1 MVRKILIAKALKD
14 SNILRAAKRIKKL
27 AETTKEKTEIELKD
41 EEGVVR
47 KFEVKEI
54 SIPKNFDSVLINFKT
69 NSGTTK
75 RYLLRRTKRDR
86 LVLT

>member
-1 MVRKILIAKALKD
+1 
-14 SNILRAAKRIKKL
+14 LRTEI
-27 AETTKEKTEIELKD
+27 KEKTEIEVENEKG
-41 EEGVVR
+41 EVC
-47 KFEVKEI
+47 KIEVKEI
-54 SIPKNFDSVLINFKT
+54 SIPENFDSVLINFKT